1 MICQT
6 GKQKMQ
12 GIIQRFATSA
22 VCAIAAASIL
32 GGTVAQAEY
41 PDKPVQLMVGFSA
54 GGGVDTYGRTL
65 ANLIQEELGQPMVV
79 VNKPGAAGMIAAKGT
94 ADSEPDGYTLYI
106 TNAGSLLAKALMD
119 GAKSK
124 LDPLADLEAL
134 GGVGVLVSS
143 MIVPAGSPF
152 KTSAEMVEFA
162 KANPGKLKW
171 SHPGRGSLHM
181 IAGAAFLKVNDIKA
195 QDIPFKGGSK
205 ARNAVVGEQVDFGF
219 TGIQTISG
227 FESKVRALGV
237 TMAERDTVNKDV
249 PTFDEMGLQ
258 GIDISG
264 PMIVFGPNGMPDD
277 VKAKLT
283 KAIMAVAK
291 GDKFRDLLE
300 KGGLATASYDGAA
313 AKKKL
318 VKLKADLEP
327 VIAELK

>member
-1 MICQT
+1 
-6 GKQKMQ
+6 MQ
-12 GIIQRFATSA
+12 SFIRYIATSA
-22 VCAIAAASIL
+22 ACVIASASLIA
-32 GGTVAQAEY
+32 GSAAQAEY

-94 ADSEPDGYTLYI
+94 ADSSPDGYTLYI

-119 GAKSK
+119 GEKSK
-124 LDPLADLEAL
+124 LDPLADLEPLA
-134 GGVGVLVSS
+134 GVGQLVSA

-152 KTSAEMVEFA
+152 KTSADMVKAA

-171 SHPGRGSLHM
+171 AHPGRGSLHM
-181 IAGAAFLKVNDIKA
+181 IAGAAFLSVNGIDA
-195 QDIPFKGGSK
+195 RDIPFKGGSK

-219 TGIQTISG
+219 AGIQTISG

-237 TMAERDTVNKDV
+237 TMAERDVINKDV
-249 PTFDEMGLQ
+249 PTFAEMGLE

-277 VKAKLT
+277 VKNKLT
-283 KAIMAVAK
+283 KAITAIAS
-291 GDKFRDLLE
+291 GEKFRDLLE

-318 VKLKADLEP
+318 AKLKADLQP
-327 VIAELK
+327 VIAGL